1 MVAGW
6 ASRAAKTYLS
16 CTAPDIRHWTS
27 QGSSCCFSITFQI
40 SLSFISSV
48 AKPNWEPPREG
59 SSGKGSFS
67 LAKFKQYKTTPALYY
82 TCTSVYVFQNGEKI
96 FSWLNVSWKICKL
109 KSVLAPLSLC
119 QNYHT
124 CEKHFVRESTA
135 AKTMRNE
142 VLLLLLSDVD
152 AFVRLSWRKSHT
164 EMCRNGPLISQGCAI
179 KANTQR
185 NNITKDG

>member
-1 MVAGW
+1 M
-6 ASRAAKTYLS
+6 
-16 CTAPDIRHWTS
+16 
-27 QGSSCCFSITFQI
+27 
-40 SLSFISSV
+40 
-48 AKPNWEPPREG
+48 
-59 SSGKGSFS
+59 
-67 LAKFKQYKTTPALYY
+67 
-82 TCTSVYVFQNGEKI
+82 
-96 FSWLNVSWKICKL
+96 

-164 EMCRNGPLISQGCAI
+164 ELDTDPPSGVPAGWCRECDQTSSVNVENPANRCCPGEEALPGAAHRGRRASGQTRPSPCPRRAAWCPAAGRASERASC
-179 KANTQR
+179 KAKMYFAEPQP
-185 NNITKDG
+185 